1 MKEHLQEYF
10 SSRIKAIFTYTS
22 NKWYY
27 VALKTLCVVIG
38 VPLYFV
44 MVPLD
49 FLTFVLYAL
58 FSWIP
63 ILNTVM
69 LVLCKLLSFVFSI
82 GYYIAILPD
91 AKKYADIAREKLR
104 FEKEM
109 EEQTKNEKHDNENQ
123 TDTEIEGLSKEEK
136 DNAIDVSE
144 KE

>member
-27 VALKTLCVVIG
+27 IILKTLCVIIG
-38 VPLYFV
+38 APLYFALI
-44 MVPLD
+44 PLD
-49 FLTFVLYAL
+49 LLTFVLYAL

-63 ILNTVM
+63 ILNTVI
-69 LVLCKLLSFVFSI
+69 LILCKTLSFVFSV

-91 AKKYADIAREKLR
+91 AKKFADIAKEKLR
-104 FEKEM
+104 FEKET
-109 EEQTKNEKHDNENQ
+109 EEQTN
-123 TDTEIEGLSKEEK
+123 TESVAISKEEK
-136 DNAIDVSE
+136 DSAIDVNE

>member
-1 MKEHLQEYF
+1 MKEQLREYF
-10 SSRIKAIFTYTS
+10 SSRIKSIFTYTS

-27 VALKTLCVVIG
+27 VAFKTFCVVIG
-38 VPLYFV
+38 APLYFALI
-44 MVPLD
+44 PLD

-63 ILNTVM
+63 ILNVFM
-69 LVLCKLLSFVFSI
+69 LVVCKLLSFVFSV

-91 AKKYADIAREKLR
+91 AKKYAKKAKEKMR

-109 EEQTKNEKHDNENQ
+109 EEQTNNEQPDNENQ
-123 TDTEIEGLSKEEK
+123 TNTEGEVISKEEK